1 MFSPV
6 LTVLSVGCAVHV
18 LREAQSQKEALCHN
32 DHHFQPLQLLVLLPV
47 EKLQKPKTSN
57 SKHGARATL
66 VTEHASTDAGL
77 LLHCSDDD
85 DWTPGYPEAVLVHH
99 FAGSWKNDDQQPHTA
114 LQAAVQGPVP
124 EEGPLY
130 R

>member
-1 MFSPV
+1 MYLEMHRLKRRRCVTMTITS
-6 LTVLSVGCAVHV
+6 TSAT
-18 LREAQSQKEALCHN
+18 
-32 DHHFQPLQLLVLLPV
+32 LVLLPV
-47 EKLQKPKTSN
+47 EKLQKLKTSN
-57 SKHGARATL
+57 SKHGAHATL